1 MDFDDFSDEYL
12 TPEVGILAAATA
24 TLLSPR
30 VRGALRRGAVAGLAG
45 LLAAGDKIAGLAR
58 GVAGSGESATAS
70 SFVRDLVEEARSERS
85 RRSPAAAGPASQGQ
99 APADAAATQTQIQR

>member
-12 TPEVGILAAATA
+12 TPELGILAAATA

-45 LLAAGDKIAGLAR
+45 LLAAGDRIAGLAR
-58 GVAGSGESATAS
+58 GVAGNGESAIGS
-70 SFVRDLVEEARSERS
+70 PFVRDLVEEARRERS
-85 RRSPAAAGPASQGQ
+85 RRTQAVAGPAGQSQ
-99 APADAAATQTQIQR
+99 APADAAATQTHIQQ